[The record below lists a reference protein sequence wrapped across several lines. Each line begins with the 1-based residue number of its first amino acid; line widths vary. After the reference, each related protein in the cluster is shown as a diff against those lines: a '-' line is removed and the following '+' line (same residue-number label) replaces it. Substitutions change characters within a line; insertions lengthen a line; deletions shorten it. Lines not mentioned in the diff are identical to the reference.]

1 MSDMGLTY
9 TNAIIRNP
17 TIPEREWRGRFLVD
31 TGAIDS
37 LVPGPWLESIGL
49 APRGTRV
56 YELADGTEVSFDV
69 AVAELEIMGETIGAT
84 VIFGGS
90 NTEPLIGATAL
101 ESAGIYVD
109 PVGREL
115 KRLPAVRL

>member
-1 MSDMGLTY
+1 MGLTY

-17 TIPEREWRGRFLVD
+17 AIPEREWRGRFLVD

-37 LVPGPWLESIGL
+37 LVPGPWLDAIGL

-56 YELADGTEVSFDV
+56 YELADGTEISFDV

-84 VIFGGS
+84 VIFGGAD
-90 NTEPLIGATAL
+90 TEPLIGATAL
-101 ESAGIYVD
+101 ESAGIHVD